1 MIRLYAHGVVS
12 SLANGRIIQMFRA
25 VASGSALPWRRQLA
39 RLRSHPRMALP
50 QLSRVSHGD
59 KLASIPRPISWIR
72 LRCSCGSD
80 ASLTPFMRD
89 LLCAIAAAKVGSEK
103 RKKRKVRERTVDN
116 RSTLALDPRSMCLSL
131 FSLNDLFF
139 FFFFEKQNI
148 LLILLHCLL
157 YE

>member
-80 ASLTPFMRD
+80 ASPLQPLYGLSSLYRSSGESWIWTKR
-89 LLCAIAAAKVGSEK
+89 GEK
-103 RKKRKVRERTVDN
+103 WERER
-116 RSTLALDPRSMCLSL
+116 
-131 FSLNDLFF
+131 FQKKWFF
-139 FFFFEKQNI
+139 FFFFFFFFWEQNNRTDI
-148 LLILLHCLL
+148 LSIALLTTGKWWINK
-157 YE
+157 